1 MTEGGGVGQFL
12 VKFAWRHFEC
22 PLSYLKS
29 GIIYYKTKRPICLH
43 SLNNKT
49 QICTLVFNN
58 LECNNRYDRKYKCN
72 NSRKLVFSGPSKNAG
87 RWFYFVC
94 SLEINK
100 RVLSISEGERASL
113 VYGRKNW
120 FRRKA
125 DKKISDICLLRLL
138 LTSINLYRF
147 LSNR

>member
-1 MTEGGGVGQFL
+1 MWQRGEGWGNFGSNLLDVIY
-12 VKFAWRHFEC
+12 EC

-113 VYGRKNW
+113 VWEEELIPEEGGQ
-120 FRRKA
+120 
-125 DKKISDICLLRLL
+125 KKYLISAC
-138 LTSINLYRF
+138 
-147 LSNR
+147 